1 VEQSCLRSS
10 PQKSPI
16 REESAA
22 YGGLSSS
29 ANAHGR
35 QMVAELKFSFHN
47 PADTH
52 TAAHHQ
58 VTVRAWTAGAVIA
71 AATLMVAATSIGQVG
86 AVGTPTIL
94 AAAIPGS
101 SPAVGRPMVANLTP
115 VEFGRTPA
123 IPAPGGASI
132 RAASGAS
139 AEGTPAARSRAQS
152 VAPPAADLKFAG
164 YTWAVKSSTTPI
176 GPGPNLFDPNGP
188 YVDSSG
194 YMHLRILKTALGW
207 ESSEVILKPS
217 LGYGTYHWSVIGPVA
232 VLNPSV
238 VLALFTYDSTNPTP
252 WNREIDFEASRFS
265 IPGNPTNAQY
275 VVQPYTTPGNLKRIL
290 IPKGGVTEVTLR
302 WTPGRV
308 AYFGDAGPS
317 GQLAS
322 FQPWTNISSS
332 VPTHGAEQVHMSL
345 WLFQGA
351 APTKGQPVS
360 VRVSSFTFTPAT

>member
-1 VEQSCLRSS
+1 MVVES
-10 PQKSPI
+10 
-16 REESAA
+16 
-22 YGGLSSS
+22 
-29 ANAHGR
+29 
-35 QMVAELKFSFHN
+35 KFSSHN
-47 PADTH
+47 PADTR
-52 TAAHHQ
+52 TLVCHH
-58 VTVRAWTAGAVIA
+58 VTPRVWTAGAVIA
-71 AATLMVAATSIGQVG
+71 AATMMVVVTLTGQVG
-86 AVGTPTIL
+86 AAGTSTIPT
-94 AAAIPGS
+94 AAILRS
-101 SPAVGRPMVANLTP
+101 SSAVVLPMDANLTP
-115 VEFGRTPA
+115 VEFGRTPVT
-123 IPAPGGASI
+123 PNPGGSSI
-132 RAASGAS
+132 QAASGAS

-217 LGYGTYHWSVIGPVA
+217 LGYGTYHWTVIGPVA

-238 VLALFTYDSTNPTP
+238 VLALFTYDSTNSTP

-290 IPKGGVTEVTLR
+290 IPNGGATEVTLR

-308 AYFGDAGPS
+308 AYSGQAGPS
-317 GQLAS
+317 GQLTP
-322 FQPWTNISSS
+322 FQSWTNIASS
-332 VPTHGAEQVHMSL
+332 VPNHGAEQVHMSL

-360 VRVSSFTFTPAT
+360 VKVSSFTFTPAT